1 MGRVMV
7 LVLAALLAVNYAV
20 SQQGPDFAGI
30 DKRTYELYLD
40 SSWKELLSAGEEAI
54 NQGIDYYYLRM
65 RLGIAAFETE
75 DYSKA
80 IRHFRKALEFNSADD
95 VAKEY
100 LYFAFMFYGREMEA
114 HKVAQSFSRELRRKY
129 SYAVRSAVR
138 SFSLSTTAGF
148 IHDTEITD
156 RYSADNLPDIDGSQA
171 ITRNYVHFGAGLE
184 HEAGNR
190 LRITHAAGYFSKNYL
205 YFSREPGEDRLISD
219 AKVNQ
224 FQYYLSGRLLLG
236 NGIFLVPAVH
246 YLNVQI
252 PSEALVVGRGRFSF
266 VQQQVVTRHDVAS
279 SLGVEKY
286 AGKIRSGFSAGYS
299 YINEQEQLRGTFS
312 FAWFP
317 FGNLNLYSAS
327 EITRYTVMPAD
338 SHDGTFIFSHT
349 IGFRTFPGL
358 WLELWG
364 QLGKIENYAGP
375 GAYLVFNDTG
385 STRGQ
390 FGISILAP
398 FVSER
403 FETALHYNYSIR
415 ESRFV
420 PDDPAADI
428 TTCKNNTNYN
438 NITAVIRW
446 KF

>member
-7 LVLAALLAVNYAV
+7 LLLPALLSMNYAV

-30 DKRTYELYLD
+30 DKNTYDLYMD
-40 SSWKELLSAGEEAI
+40 SSWKELINAGESALE
-54 NQGIDYYYLRM
+54 QGVDYYYLRM
-65 RLGIAAFETE
+65 RIGIAAYELE

-95 VAKEY
+95 VAREY
-100 LYFAFMFYGREMEA
+100 LYFTFKFYGREMEA
-114 HKVAQSFSRELRRKY
+114 HLLAQSFSRELRRKF
-129 SYAVRSAVR
+129 SYAARGAVR
-138 SFSLSTTAGF
+138 SFSLSSTAGF
-148 IHDTEITD
+148 IHDTDITT
-156 RYSADNLPDIDGSQA
+156 RYSAENMPDIDGSQA

-205 YFSREPGEDRLISD
+205 YFSREPDEDRLIRD
-219 AKVNQ
+219 AKINQ
-224 FQYYLSGRLLLG
+224 FQYYLSGRVLLG

-246 YLNVQI
+246 YLNVKI
-252 PSEALVVGRGRFSF
+252 PSEAVMVGRGRFSYI
-266 VQQQVVTRHDVAS
+266 QQQVINRHDVAT

-286 AGKIRSGFSAGYS
+286 AGKIRSGFSAGFS
-299 YINEQEQLRGTFS
+299 YINEQQQLRGTFS

-327 EITRYTVMPAD
+327 DITRYTIVPVN
-338 SHDGTFIFSHT
+338 SHDGTYIYTHT
-349 IGFRTFPGL
+349 VGFRTFTGL

-364 QLGKIENYAGP
+364 RYGEMENFAGP
-375 GAYLVFNDTG
+375 GAYLVYNDTG
-385 STRGQ
+385 PTGGQ
-390 FGISILAP
+390 YGISLIAP
-398 FVSER
+398 FVSEK
-403 FETALHYNYSIR
+403 FEMALHYNYTIR

-420 PDDPAADI
+420 PDDPSADI
-428 TTCKNNTNYN
+428 YTYKNITNYN
-438 NITAVIRW
+438 NITAVIKW